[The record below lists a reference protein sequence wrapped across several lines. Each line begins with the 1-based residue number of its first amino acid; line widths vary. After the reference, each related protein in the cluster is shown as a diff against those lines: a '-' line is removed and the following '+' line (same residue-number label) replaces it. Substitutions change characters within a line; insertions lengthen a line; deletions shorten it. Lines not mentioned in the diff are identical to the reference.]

1 MVWPDPANTMAEQ
14 PDQPEQS
21 DAQPAAEAQPDARAK
36 TKVSLLVRWR
46 GLLGSLF
53 TPRGLAIL
61 LIVSL
66 VVHGFAYAYYRLA
79 GADAT
84 VPPHEIELG
93 QFQFVPAETEVG
105 PIAGAEFSL
114 YVTLLQGFDRSGRE
128 QLARH
133 RRRVQQDIEQLLR
146 QAHAGDFEDPC
157 LTELKRRIQ
166 AQVNKS
172 LGVRAVADVIITGL
186 ELKFS
191 PEAAQ
196 PEAQAAQAPAWLDDA
211 AG

>member
-1 MVWPDPANTMAEQ
+1 MAEQ
-14 PDQPEQS
+14 PDQPEQP
-21 DAQPAAEAQPDARAK
+21 DAQPAAEAQPDAPAK
-36 TKVSLLVRWR
+36 AGLSLLVRWR
-46 GLLGSLF
+46 GLLSSLL

-61 LIVSL
+61 LVVSL
-66 VVHGFAYAYYRLA
+66 VVHGFAFAYYRLA
-79 GADAT
+79 GPGPS

-93 QFQFVPAETEVG
+93 EFQFVPADTEVG

-114 YVTLLQGFDRSGRE
+114 YVTLLEGFERSGRE

-133 RRRVQQDIEQLLR
+133 RCRVQQDIEQLLR

-186 ELKFS
+186 ELRLT

-196 PEAQAAQAPAWLDDA
+196 PEAQAAQAPAWLDDP